1 MVEALLRGITLGNL
15 PEAVMYRLL
24 PRPALHR
31 MVAGQYPF
39 DIAIQDR
46 RPQAHAQAGDGAGSG
61 TADAGQRLQ
70 PLDAGGEFPAML
82 ADHYLRGAV
91 QVAGAA
97 VVAQPGPQVQHLVRR
112 RGGQGKIGRASCRKE
127 SRAVYTP
134 CDY

>member
-1 MVEALLRGITLGNL
+1 MVEALLRGIALGNL
-15 PEAVMYRLL
+15 PEPVMYRLL

-46 RPQAHAQAGDGAGSG
+46 RPQAHAQAGDSAGSG

-70 PLDAGGEFPAML
+70 PPHAGGAFPAML
-82 ADHYLRGAV
+82 ADHYLPRAG

-97 VVAQPGPQVQHLVRR
+97 VVAPPGPHETPLVTR
-112 RGGQGKIGRASCRKE
+112 RG
-127 SRAVYTP
+127 
-134 CDY
+134 